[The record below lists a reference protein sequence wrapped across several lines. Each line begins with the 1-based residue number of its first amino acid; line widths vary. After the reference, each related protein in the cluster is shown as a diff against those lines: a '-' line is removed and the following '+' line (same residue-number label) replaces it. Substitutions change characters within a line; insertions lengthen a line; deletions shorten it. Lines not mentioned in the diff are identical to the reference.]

1 MESKLHLSV
10 GVAPAQTQLLLRL
23 GRQERLRAV
32 LPPPYGLPRSV
43 CPQLLAALASWFNQP
58 LHVALV
64 ADCNGLFQELGI
76 SNPCAPVPASPP
88 VEVHLIQPQDRLA
101 LQLYGASRFTELRR
115 VSRESI
121 TPDENDRPFGE
132 VDPW

>member
-32 LPPPYGLPRSV
+32 LPPPYGLPHRA
-43 CPQLLAALASWFNQP
+43 CHQLLASLATWFNQP

-64 ADCNGLFQELGI
+64 ADANGLFHELGL
-76 SNPCAPVPASPP
+76 SNSCAPVVSSPP
-88 VEVHLIQPQDRLA
+88 VEVHLIQQQDPLTLR
-101 LQLYGASRFTELRR
+101 LYGAQSFEGLRR
-115 VSRESI
+115 VSRQSVCLEEE
-121 TPDENDRPFGE
+121 DA
-132 VDPW
+132 PW

>member
-32 LPPPYGLPRSV
+32 LPPPYGLPPGT
-43 CPQLLAALASWFNQP
+43 CHQLLGALASWFNQP

-64 ADCNGLFQELGI
+64 ADFNGLFHELGL
-76 SNPCAPVPASPP
+76 SNSCGIPSGSPP
-88 VEVHLIQPQDRLA
+88 VEVRLIQPQDRLT
-101 LQLYGASRFTELRR
+101 LQLYGAQSFEGLRR
-115 VSRESI
+115 VSRQSVG
-121 TPDENDRPFGE
+121 PDEEDA
-132 VDPW
+132 PW